1 MTRFGLAAV
10 VLAGCASGQSALFS
24 DAPPGGDDAKVYLDG
39 PGEVDAPPHID
50 AAIDAPP
57 HIDAA
62 PDARPDAAPDARPID
77 AAPMIDAPPDACVPV
92 TTELLLNPAFDV
104 TPAGTSWVE
113 QPIDSSYP
121 PITSDTSSTG
131 NFVAQSGQY
140 KAWLGG
146 FVAGS
151 GTVSDAVYQDVTV
164 PAGTTQL
171 VLTGYYNVGSDETTT
186 SAVYDTAFLAL
197 AQTNGTVI
205 ATAVSL
211 TNLGGTSDTWVPFS
225 YTVPTNLSGQTV
237 RVRMT
242 STNDFSNATSFLFDT
257 LSLKATHCP

>member
-1 MTRFGLAAV
+1 MMRFALAAA
-10 VLAGCASGQSALFS
+10 VLAGCASGEGARPA
-24 DAPPGGDDAKVYLDG
+24 DAPFGGDDAKIYLDAA
-39 PGEVDAPPHID
+39 VDARPDAAPHID
-50 AAIDAPP
+50 AAIDARP
-57 HIDAA
+57 DA
-62 PDARPDAAPDARPID
+62 PVDARPDAPAD
-77 AAPMIDAPPDACVPV
+77 AAVPDAPPDACVPI
-92 TTELLLNPAFDV
+92 TTELLINAAFDV
-104 TPAGTSWVE
+104 TPVGTGWVE

-146 FVAGS
+146 FEAGS
-151 GTVSDAVYQDVTV
+151 GTVTDAVYQDVV
-164 PAGTTQL
+164 IPAGTTQL

-197 AQTNGTVI
+197 VQTNNTVI

-211 TNLGGTSDTWVPFS
+211 TNLAGTNDTWVPFS
-225 YTVPTNLSGQTV
+225 YTVPANLSGQTV
-237 RVRMT
+237 RIRMS